1 MPEEH
6 FSIQSIQS
14 QKEDLMV
21 STRRFTLGIQARGL
35 HLALEEINYI
45 EEHATT
51 AENLQ
56 HPHAAAMEL
65 FLSCGIVRLP
75 KCSTEC
81 ASGGFRTWLLE

>member
-1 MPEEH
+1 MEQVWGKNYKLIFLYYFNIEERH
-6 FSIQSIQS
+6 
-14 QKEDLMV
+14 
-21 STRRFTLGIQARGL
+21 
-35 HLALEEINYI
+35 YI
-45 EEHATT
+45 DEHATT